1 MDLKLKLDR
10 LSAALKDSR
19 EREAQ
24 AVIALEKVKEEGGIE
39 KEEVAREVEAGQWR
53 IKQMDLQVTIKKL
66 REELKTRTEEHAA
79 EVAQLKAQVQQN
91 SLEGGGG
98 GKQEMEESRVAG
110 GLGSDLASPT
120 GSDVSTA
127 SAGASD
133 PAAAAAAAAASALP
147 PTPLLRVPRQE
158 HPEHGH

>member
-1 MDLKLKLDR
+1 MRDDEKQVALEVEVGQLRIRNMDLKLKLDR

-24 AVIALEKVKEEGGIE
+24 AVIALEKE

-91 SLEGGGG
+91 SLEGGG
-98 GKQEMEESRVAG
+98 AG
-110 GLGSDLASPT
+110 SKKWRRA
-120 GSDVSTA
+120 
-127 SAGASD
+127 
-133 PAAAAAAAAASALP
+133 
-147 PTPLLRVPRQE
+147 E
-158 HPEHGH
+158 